1 MNTNF
6 SSLVRQAWKLAT
18 AHPKMSSI
26 VFLYQFIPS
35 IVFFIFALIGVI
47 AVTFI
52 SPMMGMDF
60 SDPVALESL
69 KSIFLDPPVMVISI
83 IAGIIVVSLFLIF
96 QLTCSYLARLGLSHI
111 VQNKK
116 FTFSSLL
123 QKWSGVWSWIGTG
136 LAVSVYFIVV
146 IILAALLSLALAY
159 IYEWLV
165 IMPIIATGVVCIF
178 LSIALAFTFPVYFL
192 EGTKYFWAAE
202 KSREIVRGRW
212 WQVFGNF
219 FLLGLALI
227 LVSIVLFA
235 LETGSRYTL
244 SLLPDELFEYMIFT
258 AIVTLGGV
266 VLMLLQSAANIIVQL
281 FAILFTFELYK
292 DYKKTA
298 APKK

>member
-69 KSIFLDPPVMVISI
+69 KSIFLDPSVMVISI
-83 IAGIIVVSLFLIF
+83 ITGIIVVSLFLIF

-123 QKWSGVWSWIGTG
+123 QRWSGVWSWIGTG

-165 IMPIIATGVVCIF
+165 IIPIIATGVVCIF
-178 LSIALAFTFPVYFL
+178 LSIVLAFTFPVYFL

-202 KSREIVRGRW
+202 KSRDIVRGRW

-227 LVSIVLFA
+227 LVSILLFA

-266 VLMLLQSAANIIVQL
+266 VLMLLQSAANIVVQL

>member
-18 AHPKMSSI
+18 AYPKMSSI

-69 KSIFLDPPVMVISI
+69 KSIFLDPPLMVISI

-96 QLTCSYLARLGLSHI
+96 QLTCSYLARLGLSYI

-165 IMPIIATGVVCIF
+165 IIPIIATGVVCIF
-178 LSIALAFTFPVYFL
+178 LSIVLAFTFPVYFL
-192 EGTKYFWAAE
+192 EGTKYF
-202 KSREIVRGRW
+202 
-212 WQVFGNF
+212 
-219 FLLGLALI
+219 
-227 LVSIVLFA
+227 
-235 LETGSRYTL
+235 
-244 SLLPDELFEYMIFT
+244 
-258 AIVTLGGV
+258 
-266 VLMLLQSAANIIVQL
+266 
-281 FAILFTFELYK
+281 
-292 DYKKTA
+292 
-298 APKK
+298 